1 MTENTSKGEPV
12 LRFSGFKGNWK
23 SRSVSKDF
31 TKIRNG
37 FVGTATPYYD
47 VSGHAYL
54 QGKNIKNG
62 SVDATGLVFVND
74 EFHKKQSKSKLKV
87 DDILMVQ
94 SGHVGECA
102 VVEAEYENANCHALI
117 VMTPKAGVS
126 SKFYIYFFHSEV
138 GRRLIHKITTGNTI
152 KHILTSDLKPL
163 VVFAPLLEEQQKI
176 ASFLSSVDSK
186 ITKLR
191 EKRELLETYKRGMM
205 QKLFSQEL
213 RFKSDDGSEFP
224 EWKVV
229 PLGKCFKERSEKG
242 YVDAELLSVKMNGG
256 VVKRSE
262 LDAKNNASEDRS
274 NYKRTLPGDIVY
286 NSMRMWQGASGVSHY
301 EGIVSPAYT
310 VVTPKIGQYAEF
322 YGYIFK
328 YAPLVFMFRRHS
340 QGLTSDTWNLKY
352 PAFSKVKWSL
362 PSSEGEQKRIA
373 DCLSTIDKRID
384 AVAQQIAQMET
395 FKQGLLQKMFV

>member
-74 EFHKKQSKSKLKV
+74 EFHKKQSKSQLKV

-102 VVEAEYENANCHALI
+102 VVEDEYENANCHALI
-117 VMTPKAGVS
+117 VMTPKTEVS

-163 VVFAPLLEEQQKI
+163 VVFAPLLEEQKKI

-186 ITKLR
+186 LTKLR

-213 RFKSDDGSEFP
+213 RFKADDGSELI
-224 EWKVV
+224 EWENIRAKDLFRNVSNKQHDGNLPV
-229 PLGKCFKERSEKG
+229 
-242 YVDAELLSVKMNGG
+242 LSVTQDRGVIPRDEVNIDIKYDKNSLSAYKKIDVGDFVISLRSFQGG
-256 VVKRSE
+256 IE
-262 LDAKNNASEDRS
+262 C
-274 NYKRTLPGDIVY
+274 
-286 NSMRMWQGASGVSHY
+286 SMI
-301 EGIVSPAYT
+301 EGISSPAYT
-310 VVTPKIGQYAEF
+310 VMKPKKDIFTDFYRHYFKKDGFIMQLSATVIGIRDGKQISY
-322 YGYIFK
+322 
-328 YAPLVFMFRRHS
+328 
-340 QGLTSDTWNLKY
+340 D
-352 PAFSKVKWSL
+352 AFSSL
-362 PSSEGEQKRIA
+362 NIPYPSVSEQQKIA
-373 DCLSTIDKRID
+373 DCLSAIDKKID